1 MSYLK
6 WKRLCKTC
14 GVRYAEVDNMGVHA
28 CKFHCGPLNRYGPGK
43 WWPEGCWDCCGKSP
57 YATLPSGSRNPR
69 FSAKFLHGCT
79 GMDHSALQ
87 TSFTPTDDIPEKV
100 WPRELCEALND
111 DIMSLKRGDI
121 NIKHKDDNKSLYAFC
136 RKMRLLRKHPGKST
150 AALTDER
157 IASLDAL
164 GFDWS
169 NSGIKSF
176 EQRIEDLRAYKEKHG
191 HVNVKEREDKSL
203 YTFCKHTR
211 YARNNPGKSGVVAIT
226 DDRIA
231 GLDELGFDWS
241 VGTRKKGAK
250 KSFERLERQL
260 EDSVEL

>member
-57 YATLPSGSRNPR
+57 YATLPSGRRNPR

-87 TSFTPTDDIPEKV
+87 TSFTPSDNIPEKV

-111 DIMSLKRGDI
+111 DIMNLKGGNI
-121 NIKHKDDNKSLYAFC
+121 NIKHKGLRINDIGEFFIERFDTNMYYE
-136 RKMRLLRKHPGKST
+136 RRKHKWDGDKKLTIEIKYFINDDEAEKSVV
-150 AALTDER
+150 
-157 IASLDAL
+157 LDRDATVA
-164 GFDWS
+164 
-169 NSGIKSF
+169 
-176 EQRIEDLRAYKEKHG
+176 DLL
-191 HVNVKEREDKSL
+191 DKVGAKNL
-203 YTFCKHTR
+203 YRKP
-211 YARNNPGKSGVVAIT
+211 YEVGE
-226 DDRIA
+226 DRI
-231 GLDELGFDWS
+231 FDIIKIDTLNQS
-241 VGTRKKGAK
+241 DIYKVI
-250 KSFERLERQL
+250 
-260 EDSVEL
+260 

>member
-121 NIKHKDDNKSLYAFC
+121 NIKHKGLRINNLGEFFIERFDANMYHE
-136 RKMRLLRKHPGKST
+136 RRKHKWDGDEKLTIEIKYFKDSEEEKEEKSVV
-150 AALTDER
+150 
-157 IASLDAL
+157 LD
-164 GFDWS
+164 
-169 NSGIKSF
+169 
-176 EQRIEDLRAYKEKHG
+176 
-191 HVNVKEREDKSL
+191 
-203 YTFCKHTR
+203 R
-211 YARNNPGKSGVVAIT
+211 YATVKDLLNKVGASNLYKKPYTLPAY
-226 DDRIA
+226 RINDIIKIDT
-231 GLDELGFDWS
+231 LNQSDIYK
-241 VGTRKKGAK
+241 VI
-250 KSFERLERQL
+250 
-260 EDSVEL
+260 

>member
-14 GVRYAEVDNMGVHA
+14 GTRYAEVDNMGVHA

-57 YATLPSGSRNPR
+57 YATLPSGRRNPR

-87 TSFTPTDDIPEKV
+87 TSFTPSDNIPEKV

-121 NIKHKDDNKSLYAFC
+121 NIKHKGLRINNKGEFFIERFDANMYYE
-136 RKMRLLRKHPGKST
+136 RRKHKWDGDEKLTIEIKYLKDGEEKSVV
-150 AALTDER
+150 
-157 IASLDAL
+157 LDRDATVA
-164 GFDWS
+164 
-169 NSGIKSF
+169 
-176 EQRIEDLRAYKEKHG
+176 DLLDK
-191 HVNVKEREDKSL
+191 VKEVDNVFFENNALEKSEKLDKNKL
-203 YTFCKHTR
+203 YE
-211 YARNNPGKSGVVAIT
+211 VI
-226 DDRIA
+226 
-231 GLDELGFDWS
+231 
-241 VGTRKKGAK
+241 
-250 KSFERLERQL
+250 
-260 EDSVEL
+260 

>member
-43 WWPEGCWDCCGKSP
+43 WWPEACWDCCGKSP
-57 YATLPSGSRNPR
+57 YATLPDGRRNPR

-87 TSFTPTDDIPEKV
+87 TSFTPSDNIPEKV

-121 NIKHKDDNKSLYAFC
+121 NIKHKGLRINNLGEFFIERFDTNMYHE
-136 RKMRLLRKHPGKST
+136 RRKHKWDGDEKLTIEIKYFINDDDKDTVSEEKSVV
-150 AALTDER
+150 
-157 IASLDAL
+157 LDRDA
-164 GFDWS
+164 
-169 NSGIKSF
+169 
-176 EQRIEDLRAYKEKHG
+176 RVEDLLNK
-191 HVNVKEREDKSL
+191 VKETKVCFQGMILAKS
-203 YTFCKHTR
+203 K
-211 YARNNPGKSGVVAIT
+211 K
-226 DDRIA
+226 
-231 GLDELGFDWS
+231 LDENKLYE
-241 VGTRKKGAK
+241 VI
-250 KSFERLERQL
+250 
-260 EDSVEL
+260 

>member
-57 YATLPSGSRNPR
+57 YPTLPSGRRNPR

-87 TSFTPTDDIPEKV
+87 TSFTPSDNIPEKV

-121 NIKHKDDNKSLYAFC
+121 NIKHKGLRINNMGEFFIERFDANMYHK
-136 RKMRLLRKHPGKST
+136 RRKHKWDGDEKLTIEFKYFIKNDEDTLSEEKSVV
-150 AALTDER
+150 
-157 IASLDAL
+157 LDRDATVA
-164 GFDWS
+164 
-169 NSGIKSF
+169 
-176 EQRIEDLRAYKEKHG
+176 DLLNKVDGRYLFTKVEVEKNKINGNTTIDNLDQNEVYK
-191 HVNVKEREDKSL
+191 VKIS
-203 YTFCKHTR
+203 
-211 YARNNPGKSGVVAIT
+211 
-226 DDRIA
+226 
-231 GLDELGFDWS
+231 
-241 VGTRKKGAK
+241 
-250 KSFERLERQL
+250 
-260 EDSVEL
+260 